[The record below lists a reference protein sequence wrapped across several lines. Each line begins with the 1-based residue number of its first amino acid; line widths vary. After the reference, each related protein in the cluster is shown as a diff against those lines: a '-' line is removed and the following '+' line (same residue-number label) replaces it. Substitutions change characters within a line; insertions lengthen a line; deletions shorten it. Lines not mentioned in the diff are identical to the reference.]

1 MKLATFRPVAL
12 HREFDRLFNSWH
24 LPETGWHPAIDI
36 HKNEAELVVVADLP
50 GMTAEDVKINVKED
64 VLAITG
70 AKKQQEKT
78 EDNTY
83 YRIERPYGSF
93 ERSFRLPSKI
103 DTDKISA
110 AYSNGVLTITLPKV
124 EEVKPREIPV
134 SVS

>member
-1 MKLATFRPVAL
+1 MKLTTCRPVSL
-12 HREFDRLFNSWH
+12 HRQFDRLFSGWS

-36 HKNEAELVVVADLP
+36 HENESDLVVVADLP
-50 GMTAEDVKINVKED
+50 GMTAEDVKIHVKED

-70 AKKQQEKT
+70 AKKRQEQT

-83 YRIERPYGSF
+83 YRIERSYGSF
-93 ERSFRLPSKI
+93 ERSFSLPSKI

-110 AYSNGVLTITLPKV
+110 AFGNGVLTITLPKV
-124 EEVKPREIPV
+124 EEVKAREIPV